1 MKNILSFNKIPQTW
15 EHYLPLGNGRMG
27 GMLKTHP
34 GLEILQLNEEGIW
47 SGGPQDRFNP
57 DSKKYLKKIRSLL
70 KTGDVPKAQELAVQC
85 LSGTSYNQRVYQTA
99 GEFKIDFFQDSEQGM
114 LHGWPVAHK
123 CDDEC
128 IKTYSSTL
136 NLENATVTVKYTD
149 SKGINYTRTTWIS
162 AAHDMIFMYVT
173 ADQKEAVNF
182 SATLDRGIWVD
193 SIYRKNDC
201 IFLSDSHGIPF
212 TAGAGVVAQASRK
225 GEEETKGVT
234 LTGTKCDSALFF
246 VDIKAWQHPG
256 KNITKKEYDKLILKD
271 TWSLECE
278 KHLLQMKKYIQKL
291 GPDKAFETL
300 LVEHTQ
306 EYEKYWKDFDL
317 CIGSSEVNS
326 KAISTPDLLGAAC
339 DDNLALVNQYAAFSR
354 YLLISSS
361 RKPGILPANLQGIW
375 NCYMDP
381 PWGSKYTININAQ
394 MNYWPVNICG
404 LSTCHE
410 PLFNLLE
417 RAYENG
423 LVAAKQMYSC
433 RGYVLHHNTD
443 FWGDAAPQDSWIAGT
458 YWVLGA
464 AWLATH
470 IWEQYEYT
478 KDLDF
483 LKKYYYL
490 IHEACLFFVD
500 NLQETSE
507 KADDNKPYLI
517 LNPSVSPENTY
528 VSKTGQNGTM
538 CAGCQ
543 MDNMVLEHLFT
554 CVLKAKSVLRDKA
567 VSKKQK
573 EYDSK
578 DFEDFVHVRN
588 HLKKP
593 DLNPD
598 GSLMEWNEVVQEVE
612 KGHRHIS
619 HLYGLF
625 PGISIDGFK
634 DKELAQACKKTL
646 VNRLQNG
653 GGHTGWSQAWI
664 INFYASLGMGDSA
677 LSSIVKLLAESTL
690 PNLLDNHPPF
700 QIDGN
705 FGALAG
711 IVRLL
716 VQSRINTEGKT
727 EVRLLPSLPTQ
738 TAWQTGKIRGVCV
751 KGSYKLNFEWE
762 NGVVKNL
769 QVFKKDELLET
780 PQLIADS
787 DFGYVFEI

>member
-1 MKNILSFNKIPQTW
+1 MKNLLSFNKIPETW

-47 SGGPQDRFNP
+47 SGGPQDRVNP
-57 DSKKYLKKIRSLL
+57 DAKKNLKKIRNLL
-70 KTGDVPKAQELAVQC
+70 VQGNVSKAQEMAVQY
-85 LSGTSYNQRVYQTA
+85 LSGTSFNQRVYQSA
-99 GEFKIDFFQDSEQGM
+99 GEFKIDFFQNPDQGM

-123 CDDEC
+123 CDDAC
-128 IKTYSSTL
+128 IESYESNL
-136 NLENATVTVKYTD
+136 NLNNASATVKYTD
-149 SKGINYTRTTWIS
+149 SLGVNYTRTTWIS
-162 AAHDMIFMYVT
+162 ACHDMIFMYVT
-173 ADQKEAVNF
+173 ADQKGAVNF
-182 SATLDRGIWVD
+182 SATLDRGIWSD
-193 SIYRKNDC
+193 SIYEKNEC
-201 IFLSDSHGIPF
+201 IFLQDSHGIPF
-212 TAGAGVVAQASRK
+212 TAGAGVVTELSRK
-225 GEEETKGVT
+225 GRQETRGVC
-234 LTGTKCDSALFF
+234 LTAENCDQALFF
-246 VDIKAWQHPG
+246 IDIRTWQHPG
-256 KNITKKEYDKLILKD
+256 KDVSRKEYEKSVLKD
-271 TWSLECE
+271 NWTSLCE
-278 KHLLQMKKYIQKL
+278 KNLFKMKSFIQKL
-291 GPDKAFETL
+291 GAEKAFNVL
-300 LVEHTQ
+300 FQEHIQ
-306 EYEKYWKDFDL
+306 EYEKHWNSFDL
-317 CIGSSEVNS
+317 QIGPVSDSSKKIPE
-326 KAISTPDLLGAAC
+326 LLNAVC
-339 DDNLALVNQYAAFSR
+339 SDSVELVNLYAAFCR

-394 MNYWPVNICG
+394 MNYWPAEMCG
-404 LSTCHE
+404 LGSCHE
-410 PLFNLLE
+410 ALFNLLE
-417 RAYENG
+417 RSYENG
-423 LVAAKQMYSC
+423 SAVAKKMYGC
-433 RGYVLHHNTD
+433 RGFVLHHNTD

-464 AWLATH
+464 GWLATH
-470 IWEQYEYT
+470 IWEHYEYT

-490 IHEACLFFVD
+490 IHESCLFFVD
-500 NLQETSE
+500 FLQETSE
-507 KADDNKPYLI
+507 KAEDNRPYLI

-543 MDNMVLEHLFT
+543 MDNMILEHLFT

-573 EYDSK
+573 EYAQRDY
-578 DFEDFVHVRN
+578 EDFIHVRN

-593 DLNPD
+593 DVNPD

-625 PGISIDGFK
+625 PGISIDGFN
-634 DKELAQACKKTL
+634 DKTLADACKKTL
-646 VNRLQNG
+646 VNRLSNG

-664 INFYASLGMGDSA
+664 INFYTALGMGDSA
-677 LSSIVKLLAESTL
+677 LSSIVKLLSNSTL

-711 IVRLL
+711 IVRMF
-716 VQSRINTEGKT
+716 VQSKITQDGKT
-727 EVRLLPSLPTQ
+727 QVRLLPALPSEDS
-738 TAWQTGKIRGVCV
+738 WQNGSIKGACLKGGYKID
-751 KGSYKLNFEWE
+751 FEWE
-762 NGVVKNL
+762 NGSVKNIAL
-769 QVFKKDELLET
+769 YKNDVQLDTPNLET
-780 PQLIADS
+780 AETSGFVFLI
-787 DFGYVFEI
+787 